1 MKRLIIILSL
11 GLPMMLM
18 GQKSS
23 DISNSDDKALWEGF
37 QRRIEIAVEQ
47 GLITPEQARE
57 RYAGFRKRMEHR
69 NDENL
74 GSGRMNLNKREQNT
88 ELAARFKKLGISDLN
103 HIKSGLLN
111 HGITYSQLDAVLGGM
126 VRLIH
131 GSKADG
137 KDFEMNP
144 RLQVYFQD
152 RIGLNQEQVLY
163 VMDVSV
169 RIAQRVR

>member
-1 MKRLIIILSL
+1 
-11 GLPMMLM
+11 
-18 GQKSS
+18 
-23 DISNSDDKALWEGF
+23 
-37 QRRIEIAVEQ
+37 
-47 GLITPEQARE
+47 
-57 RYAGFRKRMEHR
+57 MEHR

-88 ELAARFKKLGISDLN
+88 ELAAQVKKLRISDPN
-103 HIKSGLLN
+103 RIKIIKNGLLN
-111 HGITYSQLDAVLGGM
+111 NGITDSQLDAVLGGM

-137 KDFEMNP
+137 EDFEMSP
-144 RLQVYFQD
+144 RIQAYFLD
-152 RIGLNQEQVLY
+152 SIGLNQEQVLY